1 MNTTAPP
8 SNPFETGWTGG
19 QYSLF
24 RALLGLWMLFLFG
37 RFLPLGASLAGKSPP
52 EEVLENPIVRS
63 FPNLFAVS
71 SSSAVATGL
80 IVVGML
86 LAVLLIVG
94 YFDRWAAIGLW
105 YLWACVYTLSPET
118 AGKALP
124 WMGWLLLA
132 HACVPPAPFGSLAAR
147 GRVDPRGGW
156 RMSLPAY
163 LSAWVLLAA
172 GYAIAGSIGLI
183 DAWRFEPQNRLHT
196 AFALSQRLP
205 AGLIYL
211 MLWIPALF
219 GVLFSPLVMLP
230 NLRPWI
236 WLVGL
241 VGQFT
246 GLCLGIDPE
255 LRLGM
260 MLLHLFVFDPAWVP
274 ALGPAAPEMLFYD
287 GHCGLCHRFV
297 RVVLSE
303 DRTGAFRLAPLDS
316 DAFRAAATEE
326 QRAALPDSTV
336 VKTADGQLLTQ
347 SAGVLH
353 VLARMGGL
361 WRVFASLGGLVPRGW
376 ADRVYAGIAGVRRRL
391 FAAPAAA
398 CPILPPDLR
407 ARFEH

>member
-1 MNTTAPP
+1 MNTPASP
-8 SNPFETGWTGG
+8 SDTFETGWTGG

-24 RALLGLWMLFLFG
+24 RVLLGLWMLLLFG
-37 RFLPLGASLAGKSPP
+37 RFLPLGAALAGKAPP
-52 EEVLENPIVRS
+52 EELLENPIVRS

-71 SSSAVATGL
+71 ANPTVGTGL
-80 IVVGML
+80 IVLGLL

-94 YFDRWAAIGLW
+94 YLDRFAAIGLW
-105 YLWACVYTLSPET
+105 YLWACVYTLSPES

-147 GRVDPRGGW
+147 GRVDPRSGW

-163 LSAWVLLAA
+163 FSAWVLLTA
-172 GYAIAGSIGLI
+172 GYAIAGTIGMLE
-183 DAWRFEPQNRLHT
+183 AWRFESQNRLHP

-205 AGLIYL
+205 AGLIYPT
-211 MLWIPALF
+211 LWVPALF
-219 GVLFSPLVMLP
+219 GVLFAPLAMFGSA
-230 NLRPWI
+230 RPWV

-241 VGQFT
+241 VGQFA

-255 LRLGM
+255 LRLGLL
-260 MLLHLFVFDPAWVP
+260 LLHLFVFDPAWVP

-297 RVVLSE
+297 RVVLAE
-303 DRTGAFRLAPLDS
+303 DRGEAFRLAPLDS
-316 DAFRAAATEE
+316 DAFRAATTEE

-353 VLARMGGL
+353 VLARLGGL
-361 WRVFASLGGLVPRGW
+361 WRVMAWLGGLAPRHL